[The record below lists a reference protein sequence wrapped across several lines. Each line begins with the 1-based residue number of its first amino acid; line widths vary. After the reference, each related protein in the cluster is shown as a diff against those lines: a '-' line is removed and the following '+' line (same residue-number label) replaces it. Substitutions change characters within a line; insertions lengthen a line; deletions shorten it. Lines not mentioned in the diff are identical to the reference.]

1 MSKRPLGQH
10 FLHEKTAIQKIVDS
24 AQITPQDYVLEI
36 GPGRGAITGELCQR
50 AARVI
55 AVELDKNLARQL
67 KRYPNLEVVE
77 GDILRLD
84 LAQLLGQPAPNLPLA
99 QRRWKVVANLPYYIT
114 TPIIEKLLLEGHA
127 YFQSLVIMIQKEV
140 AQRLQALAC
149 RQSGALSYFVN
160 YYARPQILFTVKP
173 GSFSPAPPVYSS
185 VLALYPYAA
194 PPVPAPAPALQRV
207 TRAAFAM
214 RRKTLA
220 KSLQGLAN
228 SLKADLPLALE
239 RAQISGQKRPEEL
252 TLDDFSRL
260 ALALEKTIAP
270 KEGQE

>member
-114 TPIIEKLLLEGHA
+114 TPIIEKLL
-127 YFQSLVIMIQKEV
+127 
-140 AQRLQALAC
+140 
-149 RQSGALSYFVN
+149 
-160 YYARPQILFTVKP
+160 
-173 GSFSPAPPVYSS
+173 
-185 VLALYPYAA
+185 
-194 PPVPAPAPALQRV
+194 
-207 TRAAFAM
+207 
-214 RRKTLA
+214 
-220 KSLQGLAN
+220 
-228 SLKADLPLALE
+228 
-239 RAQISGQKRPEEL
+239 
-252 TLDDFSRL
+252 
-260 ALALEKTIAP
+260 
-270 KEGQE
+270 